1 MGTKD
6 IPNIGHQ
13 KVGTS
18 QTAKRIVNQSKEFRH
33 GTSLVVPWLR
43 LRLQVVCLLGNHDSS
58 FSVCVGFFL
67 AALDLCCCVGFL

>member
-43 LRLQVVCLLGNHDSS
+43 LRLQVVQVISACAVTSSVHDSHVIS
-58 FSVCVGFFL
+58 ACSVT
-67 AALDLCCCVGFL
+67 